1 MNGKCRLK
9 TARPAF
15 LRKRATAVYR
25 DKKVQEVFFTVKW
38 RIVCKRRQFRRF
50 LIRTVYGFSF

>member
-15 LRKRATAVYR
+15 LRRRATAVCR
-25 DKKVQEVFFTVKW
+25 DKKVQAAVFTVKW
-38 RIVCKRRQFRRF
+38 RIILQRRQFRRF
-50 LIRTVYGFSF
+50 LIWTVYGFSF

>member
-15 LRKRATAVYR
+15 LRRRATAVR
-25 DKKVQEVFFTVKW
+25 RNKKVQAAVFTVKW
-38 RIVCKRRQFRRF
+38 RIILQRRQFRRF
-50 LIRTVYGFSF
+50 LIRTLYGFSF

>member
-15 LRKRATAVYR
+15 LRKRATAVCR
-25 DKKVQEVFFTVKW
+25 DKKVQKAVFTVEW
-38 RIVCKRRQFRRF
+38 QIILKRRQFRRF
-50 LIRTVYGFSF
+50 LIRTLYGFSF